1 MPFANIYT
9 HFQSDLNTMVVQ
21 SETPRSHRSP
31 NTTFEDLDIGNSL
44 LPLLLRVN
52 EPSAPLDDDD
62 ENDKTLIAPR
72 QVQIEDEKVLFI
84 SLKKFRFNFF

>member
-1 MPFANIYT
+1 
-9 HFQSDLNTMVVQ
+9 MVVQ

-44 LPLLLRVN
+44 LPLILRVN
-52 EPSAPLDDDD
+52 KPSAPLDDDD

-72 QVQIEDEKVLFI
+72 QVQIEDEKVLFV
-84 SLKKFRFNFF
+84 SLNKFRFNFF